1 MYTSRQTGRV
11 CSKTSYH
18 QFTIATS
25 LITFVCLPPPHTLGA
40 RGFSCAVSGFVQVL
54 KSDPREKL
62 RPSCLRPS
70 DEHVSACGRRN
81 EAPRRTREK
90 TSGTQGTHHN
100 KSCIILVFNFSWL
113 LKASQDKL
121 KKTLVQTFGQQRRC
135 IMNSYAGTPRV
146 RVRTNFHKLSP
157 ICIACALVY

>member
-40 RGFSCAVSGFVQVL
+40 RGFSCAVSGFGQKVTRT
-54 KSDPREKL
+54 KSFAPCVFGLRPNTCRPVADETKLPVAREK
-62 RPSCLRPS
+62 
-70 DEHVSACGRRN
+70 
-81 EAPRRTREK
+81 K

-100 KSCIILVFNFSWL
+100 KRCIILIFNFSWL
-113 LKASQDKL
+113 LQASLEKL
-121 KKTLVQTFGQQRRC
+121 KKTLVQTIGQQRRC
-135 IMNSYAGTPRV
+135 IMNSSARYTPYE
-146 RVRTNFHKLSP
+146 S
-157 ICIACALVY
+157 AY

>member
-1 MYTSRQTGRV
+1 MKEFVYTSRQTGRV

-40 RGFSCAVSGFVQVL
+40 RGFSCAVSGFGQKVTRT
-54 KSDPREKL
+54 KSFAPRVFGL
-62 RPSCLRPS
+62 RP
-70 DEHVSACGRRN
+70 EHVSACGRRN

-100 KSCIILVFNFSWL
+100 KSCIILVFNFSWVL
-113 LKASQDKL
+113 QASQEKL
-121 KKTLVQTFGQQRRC
+121 KKTHVQTFGEQRRC
-135 IMNSYAGTPRV
+135 IMNSSARYTPCE
-146 RVRTNFHKLSP
+146 S
-157 ICIACALVY
+157 AY

>member
-1 MYTSRQTGRV
+1 MKEFVYTSRQTGRV
-11 CSKTSYH
+11 CSKTSFH

-25 LITFVCLPPPHTLGA
+25 LITFVCLPPPTTTYPGCQRLFM
-40 RGFSCAVSGFVQVL
+40 RGFRFRS
-54 KSDPREKL
+54 KSDPHEKL

-70 DEHVSACGRRN
+70 AEHVSACGRRN

-113 LKASQDKL
+113 LQASQEKL
-121 KKTLVQTFGQQRRC
+121 KKTLVQTFG
-135 IMNSYAGTPRV
+135 
-146 RVRTNFHKLSP
+146 
-157 ICIACALVY
+157 